1 MGSTLPGEETK
12 NQDSFDELLDQLTL
26 NLKAVALLSQTSA
39 EYSQRALGRIS
50 STKDLD
56 VQEFLSLLSR
66 RYRKSTLWSF
76 IIAVGEIAMAGILLF
91 LSLGLIIPSFFAF
104 DNPGAFLSYFEN
116 RIALLHPGIFT
127 TSLLA
132 LLLFVLGSTLII
144 GAFAIL
150 KVAANTFED
159 TGMVS

>member
-1 MGSTLPGEETK
+1 VDSQEGKTG
-12 NQDSFDELLDQLTL
+12 DSFDALLDQLL
-26 NLKAVALLSQTSA
+26 LDIKAVAVLSQNNS

-50 STKDLD
+50 GAKDLD

-66 RYRKSTLWSF
+66 RFRKSSLWSF

-91 LSLGLIIPSFFAF
+91 LSLGLIVPSFFAY
-104 DNPGAFLSYFEN
+104 DNPQAFLNYFTE
-116 RIALLHPGIFT
+116 RVTLLHPGLFI

-132 LLLFVLGSTLII
+132 LLLFSLGATLII

-150 KVAANTFED
+150 KVAANTLED
-159 TGMVS
+159 SGLTS